1 MRVRRRPAR
10 LRGGPLEAGGCA
22 CRRSGAVCCA
32 PSFAV
37 RSPRRMRPR
46 RWGRVCAS
54 AVALRVVRRGPFEA
68 GGCAC
73 RRSGAVCYV
82 PSFAVRSPLRMRPR
96 RWGRVCASAVP
107 LRVLLRG
114 PFASSGQVVGWRRKR
129 RWWRGGCLHPFPVP
143 RAVKTL
149 GKSGCLGRC
158 PVSSAARTRRGGRSS
173 RWVGADASAG
183 VRRFS
188 PHGRCFTC
196 DRGVAG
202 CPARRPSR
210 SVCRRAVSAV
220 CAAEPSGR
228 GGRGGGCAAS
238 LAVRSPRSVRSRRW
252 GRVLRRGLFVV
263 GGQVVGRRRTRR
275 WLRNVFWSQFPVPRA
290 AKTSWEGGCVG
301 GRAAIVAA
309 RTGAAGGPVVG
320 RGQTRRRATFVGAR
334 SRCRS

>member
-1 MRVRRRPAR
+1 
-10 LRGGPLEAGGCA
+10 
-22 CRRSGAVCCA
+22 
-32 PSFAV
+32 
-37 RSPRRMRPR
+37 MRPR

-143 RAVKTL
+143 RAVETL

-228 GGRGGGCAAS
+228 GGLRCFPAAS
-238 LAVRSPRSVRSRRW
+238 LVRALVQSCIHSCGHCCW
-252 GRVLRRGLFVV
+252 GRRCLTSPQCTVL
-263 GGQVVGRRRTRR
+263 
-275 WLRNVFWSQFPVPRA
+275 FPRP
-290 AKTSWEGGCVG
+290 GGCEAVVC
-301 GRAAIVAA
+301 ILNVSLSW
-309 RTGAAGGPVVG
+309 AGHMLRDLTPTVECHWSLW
-320 RGQTRRRATFVGAR
+320 RE
-334 SRCRS
+334 